1 MYQGRSLSTGADSL
15 GLMADSAIYQHNGFG
30 QIISSL
36 GSCFLIC
43 KQRILILVVYLPEF
57 IERSNEIM
65 AMHGRDAITCSL
77 NSFHFPFEHTARLLV
92 LAARLQWGDHVAVF
106 WPLEQDAYY
115 FPPDS
120 TLLSHCFSF
129 SPSRCQFSKQAWEPC
144 VEQDQPWTGRTTQ
157 SWASALVYLHWTEN
171 CIRNVTDW
179 INPPWFGSHLLSQL
193 VCTVKQSCIQL

>member
-1 MYQGRSLSTGADSL
+1 MYQGRSLSTRADSL
-15 GLMADSAIYQHNGFG
+15 GLMADSAIYQHSGFG

-36 GSCFLIC
+36 GSCSLIC
-43 KQRILILVVYLPEF
+43 KQRILILAVYLPEF
-57 IERSNEIM
+57 IARSNEIM

-106 WPLEQDAYY
+106 STLEQDAYY
-115 FPPDS
+115 FPPDY

-129 SPSRCQFSKQAWEPC
+129 SPSRCQFSEQPWEPC
-144 VEQDQPWTGRTTQ
+144 VEQDQLWTGKTTP
-157 SWASALVYLHWTEN
+157 SWASALIYLHWTEN
-171 CIRNVTDW
+171 RTRNVTDG
-179 INPPWFGSHLLSQL
+179 IDSPWFGSHLLSQL